1 MSKQPIYTDS
11 DNWQLNW
18 EPNDLWKALQLTDDQ
33 KAALRARTQEKIARA
48 RADGVY
54 ERFATLRGEVEFSL
68 DYYALRGV
76 D

>member
-18 EPNDLWKALQLTDDQ
+18 EPNEIWKSLQLTDDQ
-33 KAALRARTQEKIARA
+33 KAALRARTEQKIAHA
-48 RADGVY
+48 RADGAY
-54 ERFATLRGEVEFSL
+54 ERFATLRGNVEFSL
-68 DYYALRGV
+68 DYYELRGV